1 VYIAVSRARQQLY
14 LPYDVV
20 EWIDYHHSREPKFRE
35 SHGY

>member
-20 EWIDYHHSREPKFRE
+20 EWIDYHHSRAPKFRE